1 MHLVSKY
8 FLFFFYIMAKKI
20 KQKKSGMIRRQQQKR
35 KKKMMQRRLAMPQ
48 KRTQQNNSQ
57 QNIEQLLS
65 TLPTLAYEP
74 ELTDLRMSESEFGKL
89 LENNYTEIEI
99 FMALITEKFLVDLEK
114 RLIKLEELNP
124 EKSIKSLLAQATRHQ
139 IANNEKIPHLSN
151 PLLITIF
158 LKTRASIEG
167 TSLDLTDLPAAMEE
181 FNQRNDESIRNITEN
196 YKDDNEKNRFAEP
209 DNDKT
214 FQKESTTIDPSVYKK
229 YLELIPKNKHD
240 QVEEDL
246 DVFLVDFKPPP
257 VAEWNLNLIKKFIS
271 EWFVENANP
280 TNEDLESMRESL
292 LNLFQYL
299 TEEKLLSEKF
309 LEEASQYLNSP

>member
-1 MHLVSKY
+1 
-8 FLFFFYIMAKKI
+8 
-20 KQKKSGMIRRQQQKR
+20 
-35 KKKMMQRRLAMPQ
+35 MMQRRLAMPQ